1 MHLLF
6 HLLELAIL
14 TTILVLVIILYINQK
29 NSNSNETYVENCS
42 GMQYYGMPFYD
53 NYNAKICSDKIAP
66 LYPEGGCSIVEP
78 GKVSLEYQEGK
89 FTPAV

>member
-14 TTILVLVIILYINQK
+14 TTILVLVVILYVHQK
-29 NSNSNETYVENCS
+29 KISNESYVENCS

-53 NYNAKICSDKIAP
+53 NYNAKICSHKIAP